1 MCNLCWAFGPSFLNN
16 ILEHKRLAKQICH
29 AYFKKNTKKK
39 KNKTELREVS
49 VPQSHTFGLS
59 SSCWLTLNIS
69 RLPAVSVLLSV
80 DPICLSV
87 VDRVG

>member
-1 MCNLCWAFGPSFLNN
+1 MLTFL
-16 ILEHKRLAKQICH
+16 
-29 AYFKKNTKKK
+29 KKK
-39 KNKTELREVS
+39 IPKRKNKTELREVS

-59 SSCWLTLNIS
+59 SSCWFTLSIS
-69 RLPAVSVLLSV
+69 RLPGISVLLFV